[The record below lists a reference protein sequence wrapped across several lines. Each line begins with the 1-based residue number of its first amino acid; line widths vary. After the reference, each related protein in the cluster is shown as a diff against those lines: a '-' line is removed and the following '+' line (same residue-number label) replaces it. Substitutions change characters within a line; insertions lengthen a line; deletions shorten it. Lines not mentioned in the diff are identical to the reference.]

1 MFGKYGFLEEKNEEV
16 ILPEECKSDSTE
28 LLSLKESNTNSDIE
42 SFNTTSIDKE
52 FLQNKTRNSKTNS
65 KKAKKTVNEDKK
77 YKKNNKLKNVTNLS
91 QDLNKNKRSNK
102 KVGIHLKKDIETEET
117 EKLKTRENTS
127 LQKTIDK
134 INKKTKSPVKY
145 TLFNNQVQKYKPW
158 SRTETETLINLNK
171 KYPKKWTK
179 ILKFGEDQ
187 FDSSRNIHDL
197 CAKMQNLEKNGSYN
211 IAIRRC
217 WIVKFVNDKE
227 ETKEVIKDKIPCV
240 AALKFAKKY
249 RLGLKKEKSKIISV
263 SEKENKNIENDEE
276 KFYLVEMCKN
286 KIKVRR
292 LTLFIK
298 P

>member
-1 MFGKYGFLEEKNEEV
+1 
-16 ILPEECKSDSTE
+16 
-28 LLSLKESNTNSDIE
+28 
-42 SFNTTSIDKE
+42 
-52 FLQNKTRNSKTNS
+52 
-65 KKAKKTVNEDKK
+65 
-77 YKKNNKLKNVTNLS
+77 
-91 QDLNKNKRSNK
+91 
-102 KVGIHLKKDIETEET
+102 
-117 EKLKTRENTS
+117 
-127 LQKTIDK
+127 
-134 INKKTKSPVKY
+134 
-145 TLFNNQVQKYKPW
+145 
-158 SRTETETLINLNK
+158 
-171 KYPKKWTK
+171 
-179 ILKFGEDQ
+179 
-187 FDSSRNIHDL
+187 
-197 CAKMQNLEKNGSYN
+197 MQNLEKNGSYN